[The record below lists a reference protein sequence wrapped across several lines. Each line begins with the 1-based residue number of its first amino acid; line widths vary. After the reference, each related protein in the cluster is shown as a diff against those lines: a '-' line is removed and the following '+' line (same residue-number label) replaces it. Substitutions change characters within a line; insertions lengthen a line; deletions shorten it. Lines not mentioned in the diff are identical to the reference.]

1 MEYCALRGSIL
12 VYPDEFLP
20 APPHYNGAIT
30 TPLIEALTL
39 RDWSPGRSKLVD
51 RHLAYRDAEG
61 VGHE

>member
-20 APPHYNGAIT
+20 APPHYNGPIT
-30 TPLIEALTL
+30 DPLLEALTL
-39 RDWSPGRSKLVD
+39 RDWSPARSRMVD